1 MANHVHFNLQ
11 VEGISEEQFE
21 SVISTETVKRKSWD
35 DSEYEYQEFKELHE
49 QPFMS
54 HCKVEYDEDGYLS
67 DSWNWYCNNVGAK
80 WCNVEDFGGCMLTG
94 YSAWSPPTEM
104 AWNLV
109 YHLSK
114 TFNTPV
120 TAKMTY
126 EDEFRNFIG
135 VNEWET
141 EFNYPEHDD
150 EEGDWDV
157 YYDEN
162 YLDGEVITDACRE
175 YFGEAFDEADFDR
188 WEEVENDAGEK
199 VIPQEVV
206 DDAVWNFFETG
217 EFRIT

>member
-11 VEGISEEQFE
+11 VEGITEEQFE

-54 HCKVEYDEDGYLS
+54 HCKREYDEDGWIK
-67 DSWNWYCNNVGAK
+67 DSWNWYVNNVGAK

-94 YSAWSPPTEM
+94 YSAWSAPLDM
-104 AWNLV
+104 VWNLV

-114 TFNTPV
+114 TFDTPV

-135 VNEWET
+135 VDEWET
-141 EFNYPEHDD
+141 EKDSD
-150 EEGDWDV
+150 GDWDV
-157 YYDEN
+157 YHDEN
-162 YLDGEVITDACRE
+162 YLDGEVISDECRD
-175 YFGEAFDEADFDR
+175 YFGEAFDDDDFDW
-188 WEEVENDAGEK
+188 WEEVENDAGDK
-199 VIPQEVV
+199 VVPQEVV
-206 DDAVWNFFETG
+206 DDAVYNFFETG
-217 EFRIT
+217 DFRIT